1 MEFVNRFAQ
10 ALPELCHQ
18 QSPTPLSDPQLV
30 IVSGEASR
38 ELELAPDFSQSQLAE
53 LTAGQQV
60 LPGMQPVASVYAGH
74 QFGGY
79 SPQLGDGRA
88 LILGELKTSQ
98 GAHWEL
104 QLKGSGLTPF
114 SRQGDGKAVLRSTIR
129 EFLASEA
136 MAALGIATTRALS
149 LSVGSGLVQ
158 RERMENEAMLLRM
171 APSHIRFGHFEYLY
185 YQQQTQLLK
194 RLVDFTLE
202 QYFADCLQT
211 FNPILAMLEQIVD
224 STALMIAKWQAEGFC
239 HGVMNTD
246 NMSILGLTIDYG
258 PFGFLDDYKPAHIC
272 NHSDYYGRYAY
283 NQQPAVGLWNLQRLA
298 QALSDY
304 VPSAQ
309 SEPLWSRYQQRIN
322 QHYQQLMLDKL
333 GLREWRKEDEPLLAG
348 LFQLMAEQGTDYAQ
362 SLRALAQ
369 PLESLPAQFNA
380 AWQPWLK
387 LYARRCQ
394 DNRLN
399 EQQRC
404 ASIKQHVPLYLLR
417 NYLAQ
422 QAIEQ
427 AEQGDFKELHALH
440 QVLQRPFEQ
449 QAEAE
454 RFAAPPPA
462 WGKCLE
468 ISCSS

>member
-18 QSPTPLSDPQLV
+18 QPPTPLSDPQLV
-30 IVSGEASR
+30 IVSEAASQ
-38 ELELAPDFSQSQLAE
+38 ELDLKPDFIHTELAE
-53 LTAGQQV
+53 ITAGQRT
-60 LPGMQPVASVYAGH
+60 LSGMQPVASVYAGH

-88 LILGELKTSQ
+88 LLLGEHKTAQ

-149 LSVGSGLVQ
+149 LSVGTGLVQ

-185 YQQQTQLLK
+185 YQQQTQPLK
-194 RLVDFTLE
+194 RLIEFCLE
-202 QYFADCLQT
+202 HYFAECLSAE
-211 FNPILAMLEQIVD
+211 NPVLAMLEQVVD
-224 STALMIAKWQAEGFC
+224 STALMIAQWQAEGFC

-309 SEPLWSRYQQRIN
+309 SEPLWMRYQQRIN

-333 GLREWRKEDEPLLAG
+333 GLTQWHSEDEALLAG
-348 LFQLMAEQGTDYAQ
+348 LFQLMAEQGVDYQQ
-362 SLRALAQ
+362 SLRTLAQ
-369 PLESLPAQFNA
+369 PLDSLAEQLSP

-387 LYARRCQ
+387 QYRQRCQ
-394 DNRLN
+394 DNQLN
-399 EQQRC
+399 DKQRC
-404 ASIKQHVPLYLLR
+404 VSIKQHVPLYVLR

-440 QVLQRPFEQ
+440 QVLQRPYER
-449 QAEAE
+449 QADAE

>member
-1 MEFVNRFAQ
+1 MEFVNRFAH
-10 ALPELCHQ
+10 ALSELCHQ
-18 QSPTPLSDPQLV
+18 QPPTPLSDPQLV
-30 IVSGEASR
+30 IVSEAASQ
-38 ELELAPDFSQSQLAE
+38 ELNLKPDFIQTELAE
-53 LTAGQQV
+53 ITAGQRT
-60 LPGMQPVASVYAGH
+60 LSGMQPVASVYAGH

-88 LILGELKTSQ
+88 LLLGEHKTAQ

-149 LSVGSGLVQ
+149 LSVGTGLVQ

-185 YQQQTQLLK
+185 YQQQTQPLK
-194 RLVDFTLE
+194 RLIEFCLE
-202 QYFADCLQT
+202 HYFAECLSAE
-211 FNPILAMLEQIVD
+211 NPVLAMLEQVVD
-224 STALMIAKWQAEGFC
+224 STALMIAQWQAEGFC

-258 PFGFLDDYKPAHIC
+258 PFGFLDDYQPAHIC

-309 SEPLWSRYQQRIN
+309 SEPLWMRYQQRIN

-333 GLREWRKEDEPLLAG
+333 GLTQWHSEDEALLAG
-348 LFQLMAEQGTDYAQ
+348 LFQLMAEQGVDYQQ

-369 PLESLPAQFNA
+369 PLDSLAELFSP

-387 LYARRCQ
+387 QYHQRCQ
-394 DNRLN
+394 DNSLN
-399 EQQRC
+399 DAQRC
-404 ASIKQHVPLYLLR
+404 ASIKQHVPLYVLR

-427 AEQGDFKELHALH
+427 AEQGDFEELHALH
-440 QVLQRPFEQ
+440 QVLLRPYEQ
-449 QAEAE
+449 QADAE

-462 WGKCLE
+462 WGKSLE